1 VTNTVAA
8 PVDDADLLAEV
19 SAWLDEHWD
28 PDLSVA
34 QWWDLVG
41 RAGWAAPHFPREWG
55 GLGYSRRSVI
65 AVRAAFQRHGAV
77 LPPSGMGM
85 LMAAPTILSHGTPE
99 QIDRLVTPIYDGSVS
114 WCQLFSEPGSGSDL
128 AGLSTRATRDGD
140 HWVISGQKVW
150 SSGAMEADYGM
161 LLARTDVDVPKHAGI
176 SWFAFSLDQPGVIVR
191 PLVEITGH
199 ALFNE
204 VFFDDAVVPD
214 ADLIGGLNNGW
225 AVAQTTLMFERSGIG
240 AGGIMSGY
248 PPSGPKGGFLELRA
262 GDAAALRAPASA
274 GKVLTVEE
282 LFELARTYGR
292 ADDPMIRQKLAR
304 LVEYS
309 RTGEWT
315 AKRAVS
321 ETVRATG
328 GAGLANIGKLA
339 QTRIA
344 KLSGEIACAILG
356 PEATL
361 WNPDGPRAGRYAEA
375 LVFAAASSIYGGTDQ
390 IQRNVIGE
398 RALGLPKEPDPNK
411 GLSFR
416 EVQERVHGD
425 GVR

>member
-28 PDLSVA
+28 PDLTVA

-176 SWFAFSLDQPGVIVR
+176 SWFAFSLDQPGVTIR

-225 AVAQTTLMFERSGIG
+225 AVAQTTLTFERSGIG

-262 GDAAALRAPASA
+262 GDAAALRAPPSA

-292 ADDPMIRQKLAR
+292 AEDPVIRQKLAR

-321 ETVRATG
+321 ETARSR

-344 KLSGEIACAILG
+344 KLSGEIACEIIG

-361 WNPDGPRAGRYAEA
+361 WDPDGPRAGRYAEA